1 MESRRFAF
9 ILHPLSLQHIRR
21 HPRFGWTQWMPDAI
35 LERIAAWVP
44 PIYLGRS
51 AGQVGTKGKM
61 IEGFLYTL
69 GATPGQLKRH
79 SEEFAYKRL
88 VLASR
93 LAERRGACVMGLGAF
108 TSVVG
113 DAGLSVANRSNI
125 GITNGNSLTAAITL
139 ETGLYAL
146 RMMGKPD
153 HHSLTAM
160 VIGASGSVGSLCSRL
175 LAKTFREII
184 LVSLEERN
192 LSEVKK
198 QIEFENPGV
207 KVSISL
213 SPDEHLSDC
222 DLVITATSAVGT
234 RVLDISC
241 CKPGAVIC
249 DVARPVNVS
258 KQEAEQRPD
267 VLVVECGLLKFP
279 GNFKLGYDLDLP
291 QVELY
296 ACLAET
302 IILAIENRSTNF
314 SIGRDIPL
322 ANVEEIYRLSKKHGF
337 QLAGLRSFDEP
348 IREETLMK
356 KQELAIQME
365 DHTALSEEKLTRELA
380 AL

>member
-1 MESRRFAF
+1 
-9 ILHPLSLQHIRR
+9 
-21 HPRFGWTQWMPDAI
+21 
-35 LERIAAWVP
+35 
-44 PIYLGRS
+44 
-51 AGQVGTKGKM
+51 
-61 IEGFLYTL
+61 
-69 GATPGQLKRH
+69 
-79 SEEFAYKRL
+79 
-88 VLASR
+88 
-93 LAERRGACVMGLGAF
+93 MGLGAF

-153 HHSLTAM
+153 PQSLTAM

-184 LVSLEERN
+184 LVSLEERY

-234 RVLDISC
+234 RVLDITC

-249 DVARPVNVS
+249 DVARPVNVC

-291 QVELY
+291 QGELY

-314 SIGRDIPL
+314 SIGRDILL

-337 QLAGLRSFDEP
+337 QLVGLRSFDEP

-356 KQELAIQME
+356 KQELAKQME